1 MDSTEFE
8 DFYREHY
15 GSLLST
21 AQLRLGDDD
30 DAQDITA
37 EVFRVVWQ
45 RFQNGSSPTLPSA
58 YQTLRNLT
66 GNEYRR
72 RRRSQS
78 LLEKL
83 TSVTPDHSTEEKPAD
98 IDLLRA
104 VSELKEE
111 DRELLYLA
119 YWADIELK
127 DIAEIFE
134 MGASALRMR
143 LKRLRDHLAERLSER
158 QNPYNAEEAGH
169 ERH

>member
-1 MDSTEFE
+1 MDTAEFE
-8 DFYREHY
+8 HFYREHY
-15 GSLLST
+15 GSILAT
-21 AQLRLGDDD
+21 AHLRLGDYA

-45 RFQNGSSPTLPSA
+45 RCQDGSSTTLPSA

-78 LLEKL
+78 LVEKL
-83 TSVTPDHSTEEKPAD
+83 TAITNRHAAEKSPAD

-104 VSELKEE
+104 VNELKEAE
-111 DRELLYLA
+111 RELLYLA

-127 DIAEIFE
+127 DIAAIF
-134 MGASALRMR
+134 GVRASTLRMR
-143 LKRLRDHLAERLSER
+143 LKRLRDHLADQLGEQQGQQRSEEV
-158 QNPYNAEEAGH
+158 PH
-169 ERH
+169 ERG